1 MANMSVICIVVLC
14 LSFSLREVTV
24 AAISASDLQDLP
36 ETHMNVV
43 GNLTSQAYLSLIIR
57 LVFITLSFIQSV
69 WVGNF
74 TSLTTNTSMNFP
86 KTVVDSKLKQLGF
99 DILRRQELRKNGDL
113 TCVVSRTGFAFNGH
127 RLYSSVCCRYLQR

>member
-1 MANMSVICIVVLC
+1 M
-14 LSFSLREVTV
+14 

-57 LVFITLSFIQSV
+57 LVFITLPFIQSV

-74 TSLTTNTSMNFP
+74 TSLTTNTSINFP
-86 KTVVDSKLKQLGF
+86 KTVVDSKLNNWAL
-99 DILRRQELRKNGDL
+99 IY
-113 TCVVSRTGFAFNGH
+113 CVDRNYA
-127 RLYSSVCCRYLQR
+127 RMEI